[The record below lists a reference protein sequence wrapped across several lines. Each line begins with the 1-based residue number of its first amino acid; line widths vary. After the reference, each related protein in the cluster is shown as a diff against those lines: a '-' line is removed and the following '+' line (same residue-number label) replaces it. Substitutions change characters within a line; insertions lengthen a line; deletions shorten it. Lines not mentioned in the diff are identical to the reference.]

1 MNTSPDISH
10 GEIASVLDEHH
21 RAYEALRWL
30 SHISFARPQVLT
42 EQTAATL
49 QNAEACARWAGE
61 NVAMFPARV
70 RPKPGSVEVFA
81 RLFASFFQTSFRI
94 ERRGT
99 GVDSHLQIERHRD
112 EAAGRDRLSARKIPR
127 GLKRKRKDESQHL
140 KFRAL
145 TLVGDETG
153 PGFWDAAREL
163 LNDADV
169 RDDLNLWT
177 WACELVH
184 RSRGEAHG
192 PAVHL
197 LWRRIPHEVRRS
209 ISVDR
214 VWEARGLLAN
224 ALQRAVQRA
233 GSITAAR
240 K

>member
-1 MNTSPDISH
+1 MSTSPDIRH
-10 GEIASVLDEHH
+10 AEIARVLEEHR

-42 EQTAATL
+42 QQTAATL
-49 QNAEACARWAGE
+49 QNAEACARWVGE

-70 RPKPGSVEVFA
+70 RPEPESVEVFA

-94 ERRGT
+94 ERRGA
-99 GVDSHLQIERHRD
+99 GADSHLRIERDRD
-112 EAAGRDRLSARKIPR
+112 EAAGRDRLSARKTPR

-140 KFRAL
+140 KFRAI
-145 TLVGDETG
+145 TLLGDETS

-163 LNDADV
+163 LNDVDV

-197 LWRRIPHEVRRS
+197 LWRQIPHESRENISADSVWDARNRTAAAMERCMRR
-209 ISVDR
+209 
-214 VWEARGLLAN
+214 
-224 ALQRAVQRA
+224 VQRA
-233 GSITAAR
+233 
-240 K
+240 